1 MLLELAKPVA
11 LLLCLLSLY
20 ALFHTLFFAI
30 EDPQIIFQPHQALDD
45 RVIHALRLFALSAAI
60 SLIGGIIFREAEP
73 RAPPRLPATLPSPDL
88 LLGHRHHAGMFFA
101 AWFLETHYIFSPPCT
116 GKLRL
121 NYFTPKVLSIAAC
134 ASGAI
139 IAYPFAFGCTPSKLV
154 PSFIPPFSSTSAE

>member
-45 RVIHALRLFALSAAI
+45 RVVHALRLFALSAAI

-73 RAPPRLPATLPSPDL
+73 YPPPRLATTLPL
-88 LLGHRHHAGMFFA
+88 LLFYWATGIMTALFFA
-101 AWFLETHYIFSPPCT
+101 AWFLETHYIFSPT
-116 GKLRL
+116 
-121 NYFTPKVLSIAAC
+121 VHW
-134 ASGAI
+134 
-139 IAYPFAFGCTPSKLV
+139 
-154 PSFIPPFSSTSAE
+154 